1 LKNNFLIILISPS
14 GGGKSVILKRL
25 LARNSDIEYSISFT
39 TRKMRKNEERGT
51 SYHFISVD
59 KFTEMQE
66 QNDFLESA
74 LVHQNWYGTSKSFI
88 ESRLKSGKHIIMDI
102 DVQGAK
108 QILTKMDAVTIFV
121 LPPSREIW
129 LNRLNDR
136 GTESTEDLEIRLES
150 AEKEIAEIGDFQY
163 LVINDELENA
173 VKNIEN
179 IIRVEEKKIKRYS
192 KIDF

>member
-1 LKNNFLIILISPS
+1 
-14 GGGKSVILKRL
+14 
-25 LARNSDIEYSISFT
+25 
-39 TRKMRKNEERGT
+39 MRKNEERGT

>member
-1 LKNNFLIILISPS
+1 
-14 GGGKSVILKRL
+14 
-25 LARNSDIEYSISFT
+25 
-39 TRKMRKNEERGT
+39 MRKSEANGKA
-51 SYHFISVD
+51 YHFIS
-59 KFTEMQE
+59 TETFVEMNQ

-108 QILTKMDAVTIFV
+108 QILSKIDAVTIFI
-121 LPPSREIW
+121 LPPSRKVW
-129 LNRLNDR
+129 LNRLNNR
-136 GTESTEDLEIRLES
+136 GTESAEDLKIRLKT

-163 LVINDELENA
+163 LVINDELDSA
-173 VKNIEN
+173 VKNIEE

-192 KIDF
+192 KINF

>member
-1 LKNNFLIILISPS
+1 MNNFLIILISPS

-25 LARNSDIEYSISFT
+25 LARNADIEYSVSFT
-39 TRKMRKNEERGT
+39 TRKMRKSEANGKA
-51 SYHFISVD
+51 YHFIS
-59 KFTEMQE
+59 TETFVEMNQ

-108 QILTKMDAVTIFV
+108 QILSKIDAVTIFI

-129 LNRLNDR
+129 LNRLNNR
-136 GTESTEDLEIRLES
+136 GTESAEDLKIRLKT

-163 LVINDELENA
+163 LVINDELDSA
-173 VKNIEN
+173 VKNIEE

-192 KIDF
+192 KINF

>member
-1 LKNNFLIILISPS
+1 MNNFLIILISPS

-25 LARNSDIEYSISFT
+25 LARNADIEYSVSFT
-39 TRKMRKNEERGT
+39 TRKMRKSEANGKA
-51 SYHFISVD
+51 YHFIS
-59 KFTEMQE
+59 TETFVEMNQ

-108 QILTKMDAVTIFV
+108 QILSKIDAVTIFI
-121 LPPSREIW
+121 LPPSRKVW
-129 LNRLNDR
+129 LNRLNNR
-136 GTESTEDLEIRLES
+136 GTESAEDLKIRLKT

-163 LVINDELENA
+163 LVINDELDSA
-173 VKNIEN
+173 VKNIEE

-192 KIDF
+192 KINF